1 MGECSSPKKFTK
13 IAVSI
18 DEEREAIFLGFFNP
32 GDILVLDN
40 AAYHC
45 GGENSVLEDWRWS
58 RHRIFL
64 LLLPPRCMS

>member
-45 GGENSVLEDWRWS
+45 GGENSVLEDW
-58 RHRIFL
+58 L
-64 LLLPPRCMS
+64 